1 MWARYWAPEWRV
13 RYSEG
18 GQLTEVLL
26 QPHAMRSISLRTTE
40 SLNKM
45 RAQVNIS
52 TLKPHTDLA
61 VLETTALHVS
71 LILITVRA
79 AQLGSECPLS
89 IVISL

>member
-1 MWARYWAPEWRV
+1 MEPSKRKHFVWARYWAPEWRV

-40 SLNKM
+40 SLNM
-45 RAQVNIS
+45 MLAAQVNIS
-52 TLKPHTDLA
+52 TLKPHADLA
-61 VLETTALHVS
+61 VLETIALHVS

-79 AQLGSECPLS
+79 AQLG
-89 IVISL
+89 

>member
-1 MWARYWAPEWRV
+1 MEPSKRKHFVWARYWAPEWRV

-18 GQLTEVLL
+18 GQLTVLL

-40 SLNKM
+40 SLNM
-45 RAQVNIS
+45 MLTQVNIS

-61 VLETTALHVS
+61 VLEMIALHVS

-79 AQLGSECPLS
+79 AQLG
-89 IVISL
+89 